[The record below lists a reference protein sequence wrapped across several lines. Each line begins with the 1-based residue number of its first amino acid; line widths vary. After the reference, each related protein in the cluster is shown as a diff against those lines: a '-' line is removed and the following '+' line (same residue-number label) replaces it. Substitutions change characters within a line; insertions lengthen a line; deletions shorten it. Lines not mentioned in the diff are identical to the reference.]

1 MHDDE
6 QIKEQPKDQG
16 VSDVQHAC
24 DPVEKTPFV
33 RLGIIILLAA
43 GSALLDGA
51 MPLGVA
57 GGVPYMAVV
66 ILSSRLP
73 QRHATLLTAIV
84 CTGLTLLGF
93 FISPPDG
100 DLWRAVSNRL
110 LAAFAI
116 WVTVL
121 FLLQGKRAETMT
133 RASDERFRHL
143 VEGSIQGIVIHRN
156 FKPLFVNQAYVELM
170 GYETPD
176 EIFEMG
182 TLMPLLAP
190 HERTRLTQYN
200 HARVKGEEVPTQYE
214 NQGVRKDGSLIWID
228 NRVRVVNWEGEPA
241 IQSTV
246 FNITERKLA
255 EDHLHRMNDILEEQV
270 ARRTAALTAANDV
283 LRNEIAERQQAEEAL
298 QRQAEQLRLLTDALP
313 VLIAYIDTN
322 YHYQFTNQTYE
333 AWFGYSREKI
343 VGKHV
348 AEVVGVDAYNAISPY
363 FEEVL
368 AGKPVSY
375 ESVVPYQHS
384 GERII
389 HADYVPHL
397 DASGGVLGFYAL
409 VRDIT
414 ERKRMEAAV
423 EQQRDWLDVTLNS
436 IADAV
441 IATDTQGVVT
451 FLNRMAE
458 QVTGWSAQDAYGHP
472 INDVFPLCH
481 ESTHEPVTNP
491 VAQALEQGVII
502 GPSHHTLLLTRD
514 GREIPVA
521 DSGAPIYDSA
531 GHLYGAVLVF
541 HDLTESQRL
550 ERQVQQAQKMQAIG
564 TLAGGIAHEFNNV
577 MAIMLGFTELL
588 LNDAPEVSETTTRLQ
603 HILSAGH
610 RAKDLVHQILTF
622 SHPTDTERRPTP
634 LTDIVEDVLVFLRAS
649 LPATITIESHW
660 AADTGLILADPS
672 QLHQVVVNL
681 CANAEHAMRERGGRL
696 ELRVEIIENAGPLFE
711 ERSELVSGPYL
722 RLSVRDT
729 GNGIAPHIL
738 SRIFEPFYTTKDVGE
753 GTGMGLAIV
762 HGIVMSHD
770 GVIHIE
776 SEVGEGTTVTID
788 FPQIR
793 STVPESPDPD
803 PRVQHRGYILCVD
816 DEPAILTILGLML
829 RHLGYEAVLAK
840 SGAEALAAFR
850 TSPDRFDLVITDHI
864 MPEMTG
870 IMLLHALKTIR
881 PHLPVMVYTGF
892 AHSLEAQQA
901 GSFEIDA
908 VLRKPLVRDDIDR
921 AIRQVLA
928 KRRPPS

>member
-313 VLIAYIDTN
+313 VLIAYID
-322 YHYQFTNQTYE
+322 YIAQTTSLFGISIPE
-333 AWFGYSREKI
+333 FWFAIMCILIFSLYLGWLPSSEYYSPFEH
-343 VGKHV
+343 VGKS
-348 AEVVGVDAYNAISPY
+348 I
-363 FEEVL
+363 
-368 AGKPVSY
+368 
-375 ESVVPYQHS
+375 QHL
-384 GERII
+384 I
-389 HADYVPHL
+389 L
-397 DASGGVLGFYAL
+397 TAL
-409 VRDIT
+409 
-414 ERKRMEAAV
+414 
-423 EQQRDWLDVTLNS
+423 
-436 IADAV
+436 
-441 IATDTQGVVT
+441 
-451 FLNRMAE
+451 
-458 QVTGWSAQDAYGHP
+458 
-472 INDVFPLCH
+472 
-481 ESTHEPVTNP
+481 
-491 VAQALEQGVII
+491 
-502 GPSHHTLLLTRD
+502 
-514 GREIPVA
+514 
-521 DSGAPIYDSA
+521 
-531 GHLYGAVLVF
+531 
-541 HDLTESQRL
+541 
-550 ERQVQQAQKMQAIG
+550 AIG
-564 TLAGGIAHEFNNV
+564 FRQAAF
-577 MAIMLGFTELL
+577 
-588 LNDAPEVSETTTRLQ
+588 TTRLTRSSMLDEGSREYVDTARSLGLPESKVMYKYTLRNAL
-603 HILSAGH
+603 I
-610 RAKDLVHQILTF
+610 
-622 SHPTDTERRPTP
+622 PT
-634 LTDIVEDVLVFLRAS
+634 L
-649 LPATITIESHW
+649 TIT
-660 AADTGLILADPS
+660 
-672 QLHQVVVNL
+672 
-681 CANAEHAMRERGGRL
+681 
-696 ELRVEIIENAGPLFE
+696 
-711 ERSELVSGPYL
+711 
-722 RLSVRDT
+722 
-729 GNGIAPHIL
+729 GIQ
-738 SRIFEPFYTTKDVGE
+738 FY
-753 GTGMGLAIV
+753 
-762 HGIVMSHD
+762 
-770 GVIHIE
+770 
-776 SEVGEGTTVTID
+776 
-788 FPQIR
+788 
-793 STVPESPDPD
+793 
-803 PRVQHRGYILCVD
+803 
-816 DEPAILTILGLML
+816 
-829 RHLGYEAVLAK
+829 
-840 SGAEALAAFR
+840 
-850 TSPDRFDLVITDHI
+850 
-864 MPEMTG
+864 
-870 IMLLHALKTIR
+870 
-881 PHLPVMVYTGF
+881 
-892 AHSLEAQQA
+892 
-901 GSFEIDA
+901 
-908 VLRKPLVRDDIDR
+908 
-921 AIRQVLA
+921 
-928 KRRPPS
+928 